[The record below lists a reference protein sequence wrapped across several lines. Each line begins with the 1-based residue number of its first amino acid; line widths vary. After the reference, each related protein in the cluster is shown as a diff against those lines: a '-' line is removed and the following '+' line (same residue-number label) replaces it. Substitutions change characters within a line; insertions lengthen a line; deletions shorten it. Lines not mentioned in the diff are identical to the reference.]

1 MIDKFKDAFRE
12 EAFELLSQLE
22 DILLELETSP
32 RDPEL
37 INAAFRAIHTIKG
50 SAGMFG
56 FEKPGRFAHDLENL
70 LDACRGGKRAVDK
83 TVIDLTLRARDKIR
97 AMIENDESEG
107 PFDEEAQVL
116 IHEFR
121 AACAG
126 YCEDKAPPPS
136 QGDTAA
142 HPESAKTAKP
152 AHQEGQA
159 GMQSYRIRM
168 APSRAIFLSGT
179 RPLKILEE
187 LAGLGVMSSVA
198 NFNAVPPLESID
210 PEACYTAWDAIL
222 STDKGID
229 AIRDVF
235 IFVEDHCELSI
246 DELGEGEDLEGHT
259 KKLGEILLE
268 RGSLK
273 RPVLEDA
280 LKSQRKLGEVLIETK
295 AVSSSELQAA
305 LVEQDHLKRVQEK
318 HADTSSSV
326 RVASEKLDQL
336 VDLVGEMVTLQAR
349 LSRTSGELAD
359 AGLSS
364 ISEQLERLVSQLR
377 DNAMSIRMLP
387 IGSTFSKFR
396 RVVRDLSRDL
406 GKQVELVTQG
416 EDTELDKTV
425 IERLNDPLVHII
437 RNSLDHGIEQ
447 PLQRKAKGKPESGT
461 IRLAASHSGATVEI
475 RVSDDGNGLNLEAI
489 RGKARERGII
499 GQNEELNEQDTMQ
512 LIFRPSFSTAQ
523 IVSAVSGRG
532 VGMDVV
538 KREIDALGGG
548 VYLESKPGEGTT
560 VVLSIPLTLAII
572 EGLLVRIGTERYVM
586 PLSCVEACVELE
598 EQDGLSED
606 GSALIQ
612 YRGDLIPI
620 VDLRGSFAVP
630 GDQPPLRQVVVAND
644 QGTRTGYVVDAVIG
658 DYQTVIKP
666 LGRLFKEAEGISGA
680 TILGDGTVALIIDH
694 KRVSDAT
701 RRQKGRKAEYTDARR

>member
-12 EAFELLSQLE
+12 EAYELLSQLE
-22 DILLELETSP
+22 DILLELEASP
-32 RDPEL
+32 QDLEL

-97 AMIENDESEG
+97 AMIEHDESVG
-107 PFDEEAQVL
+107 PFDEEAQLL

-121 AACAG
+121 AACVG
-126 YCEDKAPPPS
+126 YCEDKEEPPAAAQSAAAAATHDRQAPPF
-136 QGDTAA
+136 AA
-142 HPESAKTAKP
+142 HT
-152 AHQEGQA
+152 G
-159 GMQSYRIRM
+159 GGGLQSYRIRLV
-168 APSRAIFLSGT
+168 PSRSIFLSGT
-179 RPLKILEE
+179 RPLKLLEE
-187 LAGLGVMSSVA
+187 LAGLGVMSAVA
-198 NFNAVPPLESID
+198 NFSAVPSLEAID
-210 PEACYTAWDAIL
+210 PEACYGSWDAIL
-222 STDKGID
+222 STDKGLD

-235 IFVEDHCELSI
+235 IFAEDQCELCI
-246 DELGEGEDLEGHT
+246 DELGIAEDEEGHT

-268 RGSLK
+268 RGSINK
-273 RPVLEDA
+273 PELEDA
-280 LKSQRKLGEVLIETK
+280 LKSQRKLGEVLVETK

-305 LVEQDHLKRVQEK
+305 LAEQDHLKRVQEK
-318 HADTSSSV
+318 HIDTSSSV

-349 LSRTSGELAD
+349 LSRTSGELVD
-359 AGLSS
+359 TGLSS
-364 ISEQLERLVSQLR
+364 IAEQLERLVSQLR
-377 DNAMSIRMLP
+377 DNTMSIRMLP

-406 GKQVELVTQG
+406 GKQVELVTEG

-447 PLQRKAKGKPESGT
+447 PHERSAAGKPECGRICLS
-461 IRLAASHSGATVEI
+461 ASHSGATVEI
-475 RVSDDGNGLNLEAI
+475 RVSDDGNGLNLDAI
-489 RGKARERGII
+489 RNKARERGII
-499 GQNEELNEQDTMQ
+499 GQNEELCEQDTMQ

-572 EGLLVRIGTERYVM
+572 EGLLVRIGDERFVI

-598 EQDGLSED
+598 EQEGLAED
-606 GSALIQ
+606 GSALIH

-620 VDLRGSFAVP
+620 VDLRRSFAVP
-630 GDQPPLRQVVVAND
+630 GEQPTLRQVVVAND

-694 KRVSDAT
+694 KRVSEAA
-701 RRQKGRKAEYTDARR
+701 RRQKGRVQ

>member
-1 MIDKFKDAFRE
+1 
-12 EAFELLSQLE
+12 
-22 DILLELETSP
+22 
-32 RDPEL
+32 
-37 INAAFRAIHTIKG
+37 
-50 SAGMFG
+50 
-56 FEKPGRFAHDLENL
+56 
-70 LDACRGGKRAVDK
+70 
-83 TVIDLTLRARDKIR
+83 
-97 AMIENDESEG
+97 
-107 PFDEEAQVL
+107 
-116 IHEFR
+116 
-121 AACAG
+121 
-126 YCEDKAPPPS
+126 
-136 QGDTAA
+136 
-142 HPESAKTAKP
+142 
-152 AHQEGQA
+152 
-159 GMQSYRIRM
+159 
-168 APSRAIFLSGT
+168 
-179 RPLKILEE
+179 
-187 LAGLGVMSSVA
+187 VA
-198 NFNAVPPLESID
+198 NFSAVPSLEAMD
-210 PEACYTAWDAIL
+210 PEACYTSWDAIL
-222 STDKGID
+222 STDKGLD

-235 IFVEDHCELSI
+235 IFVEDQCELCI
-246 DELGEGEDLEGHT
+246 DELGVPEDEEGRP

-268 RGSLK
+268 RGSIK
-273 RPVLEDA
+273 KPELEDA
-280 LKSQRKLGEVLIETK
+280 LKSQRKLGEVLIETH

-305 LVEQDHLKRVQEK
+305 LAEQDHLKRVQEK
-318 HADTSSSV
+318 HVDTSSSV

-349 LSRTSGELAD
+349 LSRTSGELVD
-359 AGLSS
+359 SGLSS
-364 ISEQLERLVSQLR
+364 IAEQLERLVSQLR
-377 DNAMSIRMLP
+377 DNTMSIRMLP

-406 GKQVELVTQG
+406 GKQVELVTEG

-447 PLQRKAKGKPESGT
+447 PQQRKAKGKPESGT
-461 IRLAASHSGATVEI
+461 ICLSALHSGATVEI
-475 RVSDDGNGLNLEAI
+475 RVSDDGNGLNLDAI
-489 RGKARERGII
+489 RNKARERGII
-499 GQNEELNEQDTMQ
+499 GQNEELSDQDTMQ

-572 EGLLVRIGTERYVM
+572 EGLLVRIGDERFVM

-598 EQDGLSED
+598 EQEGLSED
-606 GSALIQ
+606 GSALIH

-620 VDLRGSFAVP
+620 VDLRRSFAVP
-630 GDQPPLRQVVVAND
+630 GGQPKLRQVVVAND

-666 LGRLFKEAEGISGA
+666 LGRLFKEAVGISGA

-694 KRVSDAT
+694 KRVSEAA
-701 RRQKGRKAEYTDARR
+701 RRQKGRVQ